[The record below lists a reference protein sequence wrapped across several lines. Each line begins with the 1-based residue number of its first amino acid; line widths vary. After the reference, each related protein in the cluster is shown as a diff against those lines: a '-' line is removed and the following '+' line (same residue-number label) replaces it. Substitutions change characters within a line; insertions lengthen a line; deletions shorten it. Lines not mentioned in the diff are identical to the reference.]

1 MRSKLQLT
9 LEEKMLRQRTR
20 LRMFGRLMFGVGIC
34 LCAATAAH
42 AQSDPFSATAT
53 TWETMLTGT
62 FAQMVTVSGI
72 VISGIPLV
80 TGQAGDHKGKL
91 LGTAVGG
98 VIVLAAQR
106 IVSSLL
112 SS

>member
-1 MRSKLQLT
+1 M
-9 LEEKMLRQRTR
+9 MLKSPHIAEVTMLNRRRR
-20 LRMFGRLMFGVGIC
+20 LRFLGRAMYGFGLC

-62 FAQMVTVSGI
+62 FAQMVTVAG
-72 VISGIPLV
+72 VVVSGIPLV

-91 LGTAVGG
+91 LGTAIGG

>member
-1 MRSKLQLT
+1 MQLQLT
-9 LEEKMLRQRTR
+9 PEEKMLRRRTR
-20 LRMFGRLMFGVGIC
+20 IRVFGKTMFGVGIC
-34 LCAATAAH
+34 LCAATTAH
-42 AQSDPFSATAT
+42 AQSDPFSSTAQ

-72 VISGIPLV
+72 VIAGIPLV
-80 TGQAGDHKGKL
+80 TGQSGDHKGKL

-112 SS
+112 P

>member
-1 MRSKLQLT
+1 
-9 LEEKMLRQRTR
+9 
-20 LRMFGRLMFGVGIC
+20 
-34 LCAATAAH
+34 
-42 AQSDPFSATAT
+42 
-53 TWETMLTGT
+53 MLTGT
-62 FAQMVTVSGI
+62 FAQMVTVAG
-72 VISGIPLV
+72 VVVSGIPLV

-91 LGTAVGG
+91 LGTAIGG